1 MVDPASFAI
10 FVVAALVICVTPGPD
25 MLYILT
31 RGISQGTKAGLLSA
45 VGMSLGM
52 MCHTTLVVLGLAALL
67 RSSSVAFDVLRY
79 AGAAYLLVM
88 AWHSLRDRSKSD
100 LDADEQPA
108 LAPRRVLGQAVFTN
122 LLNPKIVL
130 FYLAFLPQF
139 VRTSGGHPA
148 VQLLVLGLT
157 FVVLGLLVDCGV
169 ALAAGRIGRFLK
181 RRGGAEAWLN
191 RVSGVVFI
199 GLAARVA
206 LG

>member
-1 MVDPASFAI
+1 MVDPASFAV
-10 FVVAALVICVTPGPD
+10 FVVAVLVICVTPGPD

-31 RGISQGTKAGLLSA
+31 RGISQGRRAGLLSA
-45 VGMSLGM
+45 VGMAIGM
-52 MCHTTLVVLGLAALL
+52 LCHTTLVALGLAALL

-88 AWHSLRDRSKSD
+88 AWHSLRAKPS
-100 LDADEQPA
+100 ADVEAEQPA
-108 LAPRRVLGQAVFTN
+108 VASRRVMGQAVFTN

-139 VRTSGGHPA
+139 VRTSAGHPT

-157 FVVLGLLVDCGV
+157 FVVLGLAVDCVV
-169 ALAAGRIGRFLK
+169 ALAAGRIGGFLK
-181 RRGGAEAWLN
+181 RRGGAQAWLN
-191 RVSGVVFI
+191 RVSGVVFL

-206 LG
+206 LM